1 MQEIKKRSQNCAFSI
16 KFVFVNVAM
25 IIKHLIPFSNFKW
38 LIKQAYA
45 SEVVSKRFF
54 NLTILCALF
63 GVLNAYGNSRSTAY
77 LNKIYESDKLLNQQ
91 IDSANQFLKLEENF
105 SFPGIDLIFNKL
117 VEQAEINK
125 YDLGLAQ
132 VSLNYGIYLY
142 AKGGYEKSIN
152 ALLNAIKIYEKLDL
166 KAEEADVNNQLTRVY
181 ISLSEVQPSENTTVE
196 SKIPGMYMRSKDLDR
211 AESYCRKALQ
221 YNKKNNRISMMA
233 SNYNNLGVI
242 KEKKM
247 ELDSAE
253 YFFREAFTYY
263 EKLGDV
269 FNKANI
275 LNNLGIVF
283 EFQGMFDQELK
294 SYQDALKLFEEISDT
309 VGISISNGNIANVFY
324 SNGDCKE
331 GLLYAQKGY
340 DLAAHTQKLPI
351 KKDMLY
357 TLFVLYDCLGDCD
370 KKSYYFNRYIE
381 IKDSIFNIESK
392 KILEDVN
399 AQYETEKKENQIL
412 LLSKNK
418 ELDET
423 IKNALTAGI
432 ALTVIIVL
440 VIFRSYKQKQKANVL
455 LTTQNEIIESERKKS
470 DALLLNI
477 LPVETAEELKEKGFA
492 EARTFES
499 VTVMFTDFKDFTK
512 VAESLDAKSLVKE
525 IDYVFKKFDEIITYY
540 NVEKIKTIGDAY
552 MAAAGLPIENKT
564 HAVDMVNVALEIL
577 KTIEDI
583 KTDRKN
589 KGLPF
594 FEIRIGIHTGPV
606 VAGIVGTK
614 KFAYDIWG
622 DAVNVAS
629 RMESSGEAGKINISG
644 STYELIKNHFSCQYR
659 GRVTAKN
666 KGEIDM
672 YFVNTPVLT

>member
-1 MQEIKKRSQNCAFSI
+1 MTKRQGISLFMMGPLFFKGSLSI
-16 KFVFVNVAM
+16 KRLGNITAF
-25 IIKHLIPFSNFKW
+25 LILFCLLFKGN
-38 LIKQAYA
+38 A
-45 SEVVSKRFF
+45 SGIVVSNK
-54 NLTILCALF
+54 
-63 GVLNAYGNSRSTAY
+63 Y
-77 LNKIYESDKLLNQQ
+77 LNKIYEAEKLANQQ
-91 IDSANQFLKLEENF
+91 IDTANLVLKQEENF

-117 VEQAEINK
+117 LSQAEINK
-125 YDLGLAQ
+125 YDLGMAQ
-132 VSLNYGIYLY
+132 VNLNYGIYLY
-142 AKGGYEKSIN
+142 AKGKYETSIN

-166 KAEEADVNNQLTRVY
+166 KAEQADVNNQLTRVY
-181 ISLSEVQPSENTTVE
+181 ISLSEVQPNENTTVE
-196 SKIPGMYMRSKDLDR
+196 SKIPGMYLKSKELDR
-211 AESYCRKALQ
+211 AESYCRKALN

-233 SNYNNLGVI
+233 SNFNNLGVI

-247 ELDSAE
+247 ELDSAA
-253 YFFREAFTYY
+253 FFFTEAYKYY

-309 VGISISNGNIANVFY
+309 AGIAISNGNIANVFY
-324 SNGDCKE
+324 SNGECKE
-331 GLLYAQKGY
+331 GLVYAQKGY

-370 KKSYYFNRYIE
+370 KKSYFFNRYIE
-381 IKDSIFNIESK
+381 VKDSIFNIESK

-412 LLSKNK
+412 LLSKSK

-423 IKNALTAGI
+423 IKNALSAGI

-440 VIFRSYKQKQKANVL
+440 VVFRSYKQKQKANVL
-455 LTTQNEIIESERKKS
+455 LTSQNEIIESERKKS

-525 IDYVFKKFDEIITYY
+525 IDYVFKKFDEIVTQHNI
-540 NVEKIKTIGDAY
+540 EKIKTIGDAY
-552 MAAAGLPIENKT
+552 MAAAGLPIENST
-564 HAVDMVNVALEIL
+564 HAVDMVKAALQIL
-577 KTIEDI
+577 EVIEEI
-583 KTDRKN
+583 KTDRRN

-594 FEIRIGIHTGPV
+594 FEIRIGIHSGPV

-644 STYELIKNHFSCQYR
+644 RTYALIKEHFLCTYR
-659 GRVTAKN
+659 GKITAKN

-672 YFVNTPVLT
+672 YFVEKQI

>member
-1 MQEIKKRSQNCAFSI
+1 MLKHIIYLVITVLSFGYKITFASI
-16 KFVFVNVAM
+16 EN
-25 IIKHLIPFSNFKW
+25 N
-38 LIKQAYA
+38 
-45 SEVVSKRFF
+45 R
-54 NLTILCALF
+54 
-63 GVLNAYGNSRSTAY
+63 Y
-77 LNKIYESDKLLNQQ
+77 LNKIYEAERLLNQE
-91 IDSANQFLKLEENF
+91 IDTANIILKQEENF
-105 SFPGIDLIFNKL
+105 SFPGIDLIYNKL
-117 VEQAEINK
+117 LEQAEINK
-125 YDLGLAQ
+125 YDVGLAKAN
-132 VSLNYGIYLY
+132 LNYGVYLY
-142 AKGGYEKSIN
+142 SKGQYEKSIN
-152 ALLNAIKIYEKLDL
+152 ALLNALKIYEKLEQT
-166 KAEEADVNNQLTRVY
+166 AEQADVNNQLTRVY
-181 ISLSEVQPSENTTVE
+181 ISLSEVQPSENTTVD
-196 SKIPGMYMRSKDLDR
+196 SKIPGMFLKSKELDR
-211 AESYCRKALQ
+211 AENYCRKALN
-221 YNKKNNRISMMA
+221 YNFKNNRLSMLA

-253 YFFREAFTYY
+253 YFFREAYKYY

-283 EFQGMFDQELK
+283 EFQGMFDQELN
-294 SYQDALKLFEEISDT
+294 SYREALKLFEEIADT
-309 VGISISNGNIANVFY
+309 AGIAISNGNIANVFY
-324 SNGDCKE
+324 SNGACKE
-331 GLLYAQKGY
+331 GLVFAKKGY
-340 DLAAHTQKLPI
+340 DLAIHTQKLPI

-357 TLFVLYDCLGDCD
+357 TLYVLYDCLGDCD

-381 IKDSIFNIESK
+381 VKDSIFNIESK

-412 LLSKNK
+412 LLSKSK

-423 IKNALTAGI
+423 IKKALSAGI
-432 ALTVIIVL
+432 ALTVIIVM
-440 VIFRSYKQKQKANVL
+440 VVFRSYRQKKRANVL

-525 IDYVFKKFDEIITYY
+525 IDFVFKKFDEIITTY
-540 NVEKIKTIGDAY
+540 NIEKIKTIGDAY

-564 HAVDMVNVALEIL
+564 HAVDMVNAALEIL
-577 KTIEDI
+577 ETIEEI
-583 KTDRKN
+583 KLDRKN

-644 STYELIKNHFSCQYR
+644 NTYNLVKDRFNCIYR
-659 GRVTAKN
+659 GKVTAKN

-672 YFVNTPVLT
+672 YFVEKAI

>member
-1 MQEIKKRSQNCAFSI
+1 MANAANPNNAF
-16 KFVFVNVAM
+16 
-25 IIKHLIPFSNFKW
+25 
-38 LIKQAYA
+38 
-45 SEVVSKRFF
+45 
-54 NLTILCALF
+54 
-63 GVLNAYGNSRSTAY
+63 
-77 LNKIYESDKLLNQQ
+77 LNKIYKAEKLANAQ
-91 IDSANQFLKLEENF
+91 IDSANNILKIE
-105 SFPGIDLIFNKL
+105 SYYSYPGIDLIFNKL
-117 VEQAEINK
+117 LTQTEINK
-125 YDLGLAQ
+125 YDLGMAK
-132 VSLNYGIYLY
+132 VNLNYGIYLY
-142 AKGGYEKSIN
+142 SKGKYETSIN

-181 ISLSEVQPSENTTVE
+181 ISLSEVQPNENTTVE
-196 SKIPGMYMRSKDLDR
+196 SKIPGMLLKSNELDR
-211 AESYCRKALQ
+211 AEAYCRKALS
-221 YNKKNNRISMMA
+221 YNKIHNRISMMA
-233 SNYNNLGVI
+233 SNFNNLGVI

-247 ELDSAE
+247 ELDSATL
-253 YFFREAFTYY
+253 FFKEAYNYY

-283 EFQGMFDQELK
+283 EFQGLFDQELK
-294 SYQDALKLFEEISDT
+294 SYQDALQLFQEISDT
-309 VGISISNGNIANVFY
+309 VGIAISNGNIANVYY
-324 SNGDCKE
+324 SNGECKE
-331 GLLYAQKGY
+331 GLLFAQKGY
-340 DLAAHTQKLPI
+340 ELAAHTQKLPI

-357 TLFVLYDCLGDCD
+357 TLYVLYDCLADCD

-381 IKDSIFNIESK
+381 VKDSIFNIESK

-412 LLSKNK
+412 LLSKSK
-418 ELDET
+418 ELDEL
-423 IKNALTAGI
+423 IKKALTAGI
-432 ALTVIIVL
+432 ALTVVIVL
-440 VIFRSYKQKQKANVL
+440 VVFRSYKQKQKANVL

-512 VAESLDAKSLVKE
+512 VAESMDAKSLVKE
-525 IDYVFKKFDEIITYY
+525 IDYVFRKFDEIVSYY
-540 NVEKIKTIGDAY
+540 NIEKIKTIGDAY
-552 MAAAGLPIENKT
+552 MAASGLPIENKT
-564 HAVDMVNVALEIL
+564 HAVDMVNAALEIL
-577 KTIEDI
+577 ATIEEI

-589 KGLPF
+589 RGLPF
-594 FEIRIGIHTGPV
+594 FEIRIGVHTGPV

-644 STYELIKNHFSCQYR
+644 STYALVKDKFNCLYR
-659 GRVTAKN
+659 GKVTAKN

-672 YFVNTPVLT
+672 YFVENAVQ

>member
-1 MQEIKKRSQNCAFSI
+1 MRIKKS
-16 KFVFVNVAM
+16 K
-25 IIKHLIPFSNFKW
+25 IITYFRYCI
-38 LIKQAYA
+38 
-45 SEVVSKRFF
+45 
-54 NLTILCALF
+54 
-63 GVLNAYGNSRSTAY
+63 
-77 LNKIYESDKLLNQQ
+77 NKIIQGNKTYLSISKLLFFILMMASVNLIAAIDDNKFLNNIYEAEKLSNLQ
-91 IDSANQFLKLEENF
+91 IDSSINILKKEQNF

-117 VEQAEINK
+117 LAQAQVNK
-125 YDLGLAQ
+125 YDLGLAKIN
-132 VSLNYGIYLY
+132 LNYGIYLY
-142 AKGGYEKSIN
+142 SKGGYEKSIN
-152 ALLNAIKIYEKLDL
+152 ALLNSIKIYEKLDL

-181 ISLSEVQPSENTTVE
+181 ISLSEVHPNENTTVE
-196 SKIPGMYMRSKDLDR
+196 SKIPGMYMKSNELDR
-211 AESYCRKALQ
+211 AESYCRKALN
-221 YNKKNNRISMMA
+221 YNKKNNRLGMLA

-253 YFFREAFTYY
+253 FFFREAYKYY
-263 EKLGDV
+263 EKLGDN

-294 SYQDALKLFEEISDT
+294 SYQDALKLFENISDT
-309 VGISISNGNIANVFY
+309 VGIAISNGNIANVFY
-324 SNGDCKE
+324 SNGECKE
-331 GLLYAQKGY
+331 GLLYAKKGY
-340 DLAAHTQKLPI
+340 ELATNTQKLPI

-381 IKDSIFNIESK
+381 VKDSIFNIESK

-412 LLSKNK
+412 LLSKSK

-423 IKNALTAGI
+423 IKNALIAGI
-432 ALTVIIVL
+432 VLTIVIVL
-440 VIFRSYKQKQKANVL
+440 VVFRSYKQKQKANVL
-455 LTTQNEIIESERKKS
+455 LTIQNEIIESERKKS

-499 VTVMFTDFKDFTK
+499 VSVIFTDFKDFTK

-525 IDYVFKKFDEIITYY
+525 IDYVFKKFDEIITKH
-540 NVEKIKTIGDAY
+540 NIEKIKTIGDAY

-564 HAVDMVNVALEIL
+564 HAVDMVSAALEIL
-577 KTIEDI
+577 ETIEEI

-644 STYELIKNHFSCQYR
+644 STYELIKNQFKCHYR
-659 GRVTAKN
+659 GKVTAKN

-672 YFVNTPVLT
+672 YFVEAHM

>member
-1 MQEIKKRSQNCAFSI
+1 MMASVNLIAAIDDN
-16 KFVFVNVAM
+16 KF
-25 IIKHLIPFSNFKW
+25 
-38 LIKQAYA
+38 
-45 SEVVSKRFF
+45 
-54 NLTILCALF
+54 
-63 GVLNAYGNSRSTAY
+63 LNN
-77 LNKIYESDKLLNQQ
+77 IYEAEKLSNLQ
-91 IDSANQFLKLEENF
+91 IDSSINILKKEQNF

-117 VEQAEINK
+117 LAQAQVNK
-125 YDLGLAQ
+125 YDLGLAKIN
-132 VSLNYGIYLY
+132 LNYGIYLY
-142 AKGGYEKSIN
+142 SKGGYEKSIN
-152 ALLNAIKIYEKLDL
+152 ALLNSIKIYEKLDL
-166 KAEEADVNNQLTRVY
+166 NAEEADVNNQLTRVY
-181 ISLSEVQPSENTTVE
+181 ISLSEVHPNENTTVE
-196 SKIPGMYMRSKDLDR
+196 SKIPGMYMKSNELDR
-211 AESYCRKALQ
+211 AESYCRKALN
-221 YNKKNNRISMMA
+221 YNKKNNRLSMLA

-253 YFFREAFTYY
+253 FFFREAYKYY
-263 EKLGDV
+263 EKLGDN

-294 SYQDALKLFEEISDT
+294 SYQDALKLFEDISDT
-309 VGISISNGNIANVFY
+309 VGIAISNGNIANVFY
-324 SNGDCKE
+324 SNGECKE
-331 GLLYAQKGY
+331 GLLYAKKGY
-340 DLAAHTQKLPI
+340 ELATNTQKLPI

-381 IKDSIFNIESK
+381 VKDSIFNIESK

-412 LLSKNK
+412 LLSKSK

-423 IKNALTAGI
+423 IKNALMAGI
-432 ALTVIIVL
+432 VLTIVIVL
-440 VIFRSYKQKQKANVL
+440 VVFRSYKQKQKANVL
-455 LTTQNEIIESERKKS
+455 LTIQNEIIESERKKS

-525 IDYVFKKFDEIITYY
+525 IDYVFRKFDEIITYH
-540 NVEKIKTIGDAY
+540 NIEKIKTIGDAY

-564 HAVDMVNVALEIL
+564 HPIDMVNAALEIL
-577 KTIEDI
+577 ETIEEI
-583 KTDRKN
+583 KTDRKT

-644 STYELIKNHFSCQYR
+644 NTYELVKEKFICKYR
-659 GRVTAKN
+659 GKVTAKN

-672 YFVNTPVLT
+672 YFVESKGK

>member
-1 MQEIKKRSQNCAFSI
+1 MRIKKS
-16 KFVFVNVAM
+16 K
-25 IIKHLIPFSNFKW
+25 IITYFRYCI
-38 LIKQAYA
+38 
-45 SEVVSKRFF
+45 
-54 NLTILCALF
+54 
-63 GVLNAYGNSRSTAY
+63 
-77 LNKIYESDKLLNQQ
+77 NKIIQGNKTYLSISKLLFFILMMASVNLIAAIDDNKFLNNIYEAEKLSNLQ
-91 IDSANQFLKLEENF
+91 IDSSINILKKEQNF

-117 VEQAEINK
+117 LAQAQVNK
-125 YDLGLAQ
+125 YDLGLAKIN
-132 VSLNYGIYLY
+132 LNYGIYLY
-142 AKGGYEKSIN
+142 SKGGYEKSIN
-152 ALLNAIKIYEKLDL
+152 ALLNSIKIYEKLDL
-166 KAEEADVNNQLTRVY
+166 NAEEADVNNQLTRVY
-181 ISLSEVQPSENTTVE
+181 ISLSEVHPNENTTVE
-196 SKIPGMYMRSKDLDR
+196 SKIPGMYMKSNELDR
-211 AESYCRKALQ
+211 AESYCRKALN
-221 YNKKNNRISMMA
+221 YNKKNNRLSMLA

-253 YFFREAFTYY
+253 FFFREAYKYY
-263 EKLGDV
+263 EKLGDN

-294 SYQDALKLFEEISDT
+294 SYQDALKLFENISDT
-309 VGISISNGNIANVFY
+309 VGIAISNGNIANVFY
-324 SNGDCKE
+324 SNGECKE
-331 GLLYAQKGY
+331 GLLYAKKGY
-340 DLAAHTQKLPI
+340 ELATNTQKLPI

-381 IKDSIFNIESK
+381 VKDSIFNIESK

-412 LLSKNK
+412 LLSKSK

-423 IKNALTAGI
+423 IKNALMAGI
-432 ALTVIIVL
+432 VLTIVIVL
-440 VIFRSYKQKQKANVL
+440 VVFRSYKQKQKANVL
-455 LTTQNEIIESERKKS
+455 LTIQNEIIESERKKS

-499 VTVMFTDFKDFTK
+499 VSVIFTDFKDFTK

-525 IDYVFKKFDEIITYY
+525 IDYVFKKFDEIITKH
-540 NVEKIKTIGDAY
+540 NIEKIKTIGDAY

-564 HAVDMVNVALEIL
+564 HAVDMVSAALEIL
-577 KTIEDI
+577 ETIEEI

-629 RMESSGEAGKINISG
+629 RMESSSEAGKINISG
-644 STYELIKNHFSCQYR
+644 STYELIKNQFKCHYR
-659 GRVTAKN
+659 GKVTAKN

-672 YFVNTPVLT
+672 YFVEAHV

>member
-1 MQEIKKRSQNCAFSI
+1 MRIKKS
-16 KFVFVNVAM
+16 K
-25 IIKHLIPFSNFKW
+25 IITYFRYCI
-38 LIKQAYA
+38 
-45 SEVVSKRFF
+45 
-54 NLTILCALF
+54 
-63 GVLNAYGNSRSTAY
+63 
-77 LNKIYESDKLLNQQ
+77 NKIIQGNKTYLSISKLLFFILMMASVNLIAAIDDNKFLNNIYEAEKLSNLQ
-91 IDSANQFLKLEENF
+91 IDSSINILKKEQNF

-117 VEQAEINK
+117 LAQAQVNK
-125 YDLGLAQ
+125 YDLGLAKIN
-132 VSLNYGIYLY
+132 LNYGIYLY
-142 AKGGYEKSIN
+142 SKGGYEKSIN
-152 ALLNAIKIYEKLDL
+152 ALLNSIKIYEKLDL

-181 ISLSEVQPSENTTVE
+181 ISLSEVHPNENTTVE
-196 SKIPGMYMRSKDLDR
+196 SKIPGMYMKSNELDR
-211 AESYCRKALQ
+211 AESYCRKALN
-221 YNKKNNRISMMA
+221 YNKKNNRLSMLA

-253 YFFREAFTYY
+253 FFFREAYKYY
-263 EKLGDV
+263 EKLGDN

-294 SYQDALKLFEEISDT
+294 SYQDALKLFENISDT
-309 VGISISNGNIANVFY
+309 VGIAISNGNIANVFY
-324 SNGDCKE
+324 SNGECKE
-331 GLLYAQKGY
+331 GLLYAKKGY
-340 DLAAHTQKLPI
+340 ELATNTQKLPI

-381 IKDSIFNIESK
+381 VKDSIFNIESK

-412 LLSKNK
+412 LLSKSK

-423 IKNALTAGI
+423 IKNALMAGI
-432 ALTVIIVL
+432 VLTIVIVL
-440 VIFRSYKQKQKANVL
+440 VVFRSYKQKQKANVL
-455 LTTQNEIIESERKKS
+455 LTIQNEIIESERKKS

-499 VTVMFTDFKDFTK
+499 VSVIFTDFKDFTK

-525 IDYVFKKFDEIITYY
+525 IDYVFKKFDEIITKH
-540 NVEKIKTIGDAY
+540 NIEKIKTIGDAY

-564 HAVDMVNVALEIL
+564 HAVDMVSAALEIL
-577 KTIEDI
+577 ETIEEI

-644 STYELIKNHFSCQYR
+644 STYELIKNQFKCHYR
-659 GRVTAKN
+659 GKVTAKN

-672 YFVNTPVLT
+672 YFVEAHM

>member
-1 MQEIKKRSQNCAFSI
+1 MLTSAFDAI
-16 KFVFVNVAM
+16 AVDDDNKF
-25 IIKHLIPFSNFKW
+25 
-38 LIKQAYA
+38 
-45 SEVVSKRFF
+45 
-54 NLTILCALF
+54 
-63 GVLNAYGNSRSTAY
+63 LNR
-77 LNKIYESDKLLNQQ
+77 IYEAEKLTNYQVDTA
-91 IDSANQFLKLEENF
+91 INVLKKEQNL
-105 SFPGIDLIFNKL
+105 SYPGIDLIFNKL
-117 VEQAEINK
+117 LAQAEINK
-125 YDLGLAQ
+125 YDLGMAK
-132 VSLNYGIYLY
+132 VNLNYGIYLY
-142 AKGGYEKSIN
+142 AKGAYEKSIN
-152 ALLNAIKIYEKLDL
+152 ALLSSIKIYEKLDL

-196 SKIPGMYMRSKDLDR
+196 SKIPGMYMKSQELDR
-211 AESYCRKALQ
+211 AESYCRKALN
-221 YNKKNNRISMMA
+221 YNKKNNRLSMMA

-253 YFFREAFTYY
+253 FFFREAYKYY

-269 FNKANI
+269 FNRANI

-283 EFQGMFDQELK
+283 EFQGMFDKELN

-309 VGISISNGNIANVFY
+309 AGIAISNGNIANVFY
-324 SNGDCKE
+324 SNGACKE
-331 GLLYAQKGY
+331 GLVYAQKGY
-340 DLAAHTQKLPI
+340 ELAAHTQKLPI

-357 TLFVLYDCLGDCD
+357 TLFVMYDCLGDCD

-381 IKDSIFNIESK
+381 VKDSIFNIESK

-412 LLSKNK
+412 LLSKSK

-423 IKNALTAGI
+423 IKRALSAGI
-432 ALTVIIVL
+432 ALTVIFIL
-440 VIFRSYKQKQKANVL
+440 VVFRSYKQKQKANVL

-512 VAESLDAKSLVKE
+512 VAESMDAKSLVKE
-525 IDYVFKKFDEIITYY
+525 IDYVFKKFDEIVTHFNI
-540 NVEKIKTIGDAY
+540 EKIKTIGDAY

-564 HAVDMVNVALEIL
+564 HATDMVNAALEIL
-577 KTIEDI
+577 ETIEQI

-644 STYELIKNHFSCQYR
+644 STFALVKDQFNCEYR
-659 GRVTAKN
+659 GKVTAKN
-666 KGEIDM
+666 KGDIDM
-672 YFVNTPVLT
+672 YFVNVNV

>member
-1 MQEIKKRSQNCAFSI
+1 MMASVNLIAAIDDN
-16 KFVFVNVAM
+16 KF
-25 IIKHLIPFSNFKW
+25 
-38 LIKQAYA
+38 
-45 SEVVSKRFF
+45 
-54 NLTILCALF
+54 
-63 GVLNAYGNSRSTAY
+63 LNN
-77 LNKIYESDKLLNQQ
+77 IYEAEKLSNLQ
-91 IDSANQFLKLEENF
+91 IDSSINILKKEQNF

-117 VEQAEINK
+117 LAQAQVNK
-125 YDLGLAQ
+125 YDLGLAKIN
-132 VSLNYGIYLY
+132 LNYGIYLY
-142 AKGGYEKSIN
+142 SKGGYEKSIN
-152 ALLNAIKIYEKLDL
+152 ALLNSIKIYEKLDL
-166 KAEEADVNNQLTRVY
+166 NAEEADVNNQLTRVY
-181 ISLSEVQPSENTTVE
+181 ISLSEVHPNENTTVE
-196 SKIPGMYMRSKDLDR
+196 SKIPGMYMKSNELDR
-211 AESYCRKALQ
+211 AESYCRKALN
-221 YNKKNNRISMMA
+221 YNKKNNRLSMLA

-253 YFFREAFTYY
+253 FFFREAYKYY
-263 EKLGDV
+263 EKLGDN

-294 SYQDALKLFEEISDT
+294 SYQDALKLFENISDT
-309 VGISISNGNIANVFY
+309 VGIAISNGNIANVFY
-324 SNGDCKE
+324 SNGECKE
-331 GLLYAQKGY
+331 GLLYAKKGY
-340 DLAAHTQKLPI
+340 ELATNTQKLPI

-381 IKDSIFNIESK
+381 VKDSIFNIESK

-412 LLSKNK
+412 LLSKSK

-423 IKNALTAGI
+423 IKNALMAGI
-432 ALTVIIVL
+432 VLTIVIVL
-440 VIFRSYKQKQKANVL
+440 VVFRSYKQKQKANVL
-455 LTTQNEIIESERKKS
+455 LTIQNEIIESERKKS

-525 IDYVFKKFDEIITYY
+525 IDYVFRKFDEIITYH
-540 NVEKIKTIGDAY
+540 NIEKIKTIGDAY

-564 HAVDMVNVALEIL
+564 HPIDMVNAALEIL
-577 KTIEDI
+577 ETIEEI
-583 KTDRKN
+583 KTDRKT

-644 STYELIKNHFSCQYR
+644 NTYELVKEKFICKYR
-659 GRVTAKN
+659 GKVTAKN

-672 YFVNTPVLT
+672 YFVESKGK

>member
-1 MQEIKKRSQNCAFSI
+1 MASVNLIAAIDDN
-16 KFVFVNVAM
+16 KF
-25 IIKHLIPFSNFKW
+25 
-38 LIKQAYA
+38 
-45 SEVVSKRFF
+45 
-54 NLTILCALF
+54 
-63 GVLNAYGNSRSTAY
+63 LNN
-77 LNKIYESDKLLNQQ
+77 IYEAEKLSNLQ
-91 IDSANQFLKLEENF
+91 IDSSINILKKEQNF

-117 VEQAEINK
+117 LAQAQVNK
-125 YDLGLAQ
+125 YDLGLAKIN
-132 VSLNYGIYLY
+132 LNYGIYLY
-142 AKGGYEKSIN
+142 SKGGYEKSIN
-152 ALLNAIKIYEKLDL
+152 ALLNSIKIYEKLDL
-166 KAEEADVNNQLTRVY
+166 NAEEADVNNQLTRVY
-181 ISLSEVQPSENTTVE
+181 ISLSEVHPNENTTVE
-196 SKIPGMYMRSKDLDR
+196 SKIPGMYMKSNELDR
-211 AESYCRKALQ
+211 AESYCRKALN
-221 YNKKNNRISMMA
+221 YNKKNNRLSMLA

-253 YFFREAFTYY
+253 FFFREAYKYY
-263 EKLGDV
+263 EKLGDN

-294 SYQDALKLFEEISDT
+294 SYQDALKLFENISDT
-309 VGISISNGNIANVFY
+309 VGIAISNGNIANVFY
-324 SNGDCKE
+324 SNGECKE
-331 GLLYAQKGY
+331 GLLYAKKGY
-340 DLAAHTQKLPI
+340 ELATNTQKLPI

-381 IKDSIFNIESK
+381 VKDSIFNIESK

-412 LLSKNK
+412 LLSKSK

-423 IKNALTAGI
+423 IKNALMAGI
-432 ALTVIIVL
+432 VLTIVIVL
-440 VIFRSYKQKQKANVL
+440 VVFRSYKQKQKANVL
-455 LTTQNEIIESERKKS
+455 LTIQNEIIESERKKS

-499 VTVMFTDFKDFTK
+499 VSVIFTDFKDFTK

-525 IDYVFKKFDEIITYY
+525 IDYVFKKFDEIITKH
-540 NVEKIKTIGDAY
+540 NIEKIKTIGDAY

-564 HAVDMVNVALEIL
+564 HAVDMVSAALEIL
-577 KTIEDI
+577 ETIEEI

-629 RMESSGEAGKINISG
+629 RMESSSEAGKINISG
-644 STYELIKNHFSCQYR
+644 STYELIKNQFKCHYR
-659 GRVTAKN
+659 GKVTAKN

-672 YFVNTPVLT
+672 YFVEAHV

>member
-1 MQEIKKRSQNCAFSI
+1 MRIKKS
-16 KFVFVNVAM
+16 K
-25 IIKHLIPFSNFKW
+25 IITYFRYCI
-38 LIKQAYA
+38 
-45 SEVVSKRFF
+45 
-54 NLTILCALF
+54 
-63 GVLNAYGNSRSTAY
+63 
-77 LNKIYESDKLLNQQ
+77 NKIIQGNKTYLSISKLLFFILMMASVNLIAAIDDNKFLNNIYEAEKLSNLQ
-91 IDSANQFLKLEENF
+91 IDSSINILKKEQNF

-117 VEQAEINK
+117 LAQAQVNK
-125 YDLGLAQ
+125 YDLGLAKIN
-132 VSLNYGIYLY
+132 LNYGIYLY
-142 AKGGYEKSIN
+142 SKGGYEKSIN
-152 ALLNAIKIYEKLDL
+152 ALLNSIKIYEKLDL
-166 KAEEADVNNQLTRVY
+166 NAEEADVNNQLTRVY
-181 ISLSEVQPSENTTVE
+181 ISLSEVHPNENTTVE
-196 SKIPGMYMRSKDLDR
+196 SKIPGMYMKSNELDR
-211 AESYCRKALQ
+211 AESYCRKALN
-221 YNKKNNRISMMA
+221 YNKKNNRLGMLA

-253 YFFREAFTYY
+253 FFFREAYKYY
-263 EKLGDV
+263 EKLGDN

-294 SYQDALKLFEEISDT
+294 SYQDALKLFEDISDT
-309 VGISISNGNIANVFY
+309 VGIAISNGNIANVFY
-324 SNGDCKE
+324 SNGECKE
-331 GLLYAQKGY
+331 GLLYAKKGY
-340 DLAAHTQKLPI
+340 ELATNTQKLPI

-381 IKDSIFNIESK
+381 VKDSIFNIESK

-412 LLSKNK
+412 LLSKSK

-423 IKNALTAGI
+423 IKNALIAGI
-432 ALTVIIVL
+432 VLTIVIVL
-440 VIFRSYKQKQKANVL
+440 VVFRSYKQKQKANVL
-455 LTTQNEIIESERKKS
+455 LTIQNEIIESERKKS

-499 VTVMFTDFKDFTK
+499 VSVIFTDFKDFTK

-525 IDYVFKKFDEIITYY
+525 IDYVFKKFDEIITKH
-540 NVEKIKTIGDAY
+540 NIEKIKTIGDAY

-564 HAVDMVNVALEIL
+564 HAVDMVSAALEIL
-577 KTIEDI
+577 ETIEEI

-644 STYELIKNHFSCQYR
+644 STYELIKNQFKCHYR
-659 GRVTAKN
+659 GKVTAKN

-672 YFVNTPVLT
+672 YFVEAHM

>member
-1 MQEIKKRSQNCAFSI
+1 MMASVNLIAAIDDN
-16 KFVFVNVAM
+16 KF
-25 IIKHLIPFSNFKW
+25 
-38 LIKQAYA
+38 
-45 SEVVSKRFF
+45 
-54 NLTILCALF
+54 
-63 GVLNAYGNSRSTAY
+63 LNN
-77 LNKIYESDKLLNQQ
+77 IYEAEKLSNLQ
-91 IDSANQFLKLEENF
+91 IDSSINILKKEQNF

-117 VEQAEINK
+117 LAQAQVNK
-125 YDLGLAQ
+125 YDLGLAKIN
-132 VSLNYGIYLY
+132 LNYGIYLY
-142 AKGGYEKSIN
+142 SKGGYEKSIN
-152 ALLNAIKIYEKLDL
+152 ALLNSIKIYEKLDL
-166 KAEEADVNNQLTRVY
+166 NAEEADVNNQLTRVY
-181 ISLSEVQPSENTTVE
+181 ISLSEVHPNENTTVE
-196 SKIPGMYMRSKDLDR
+196 SKIPGMYMKSNELDR
-211 AESYCRKALQ
+211 AESYCRKALN
-221 YNKKNNRISMMA
+221 YNKKNNRLSMLA

-253 YFFREAFTYY
+253 FFFREAYKYY
-263 EKLGDV
+263 EKLGDN

-294 SYQDALKLFEEISDT
+294 SYQDALKLFENISDT
-309 VGISISNGNIANVFY
+309 VGIAISNGNIANVFY
-324 SNGDCKE
+324 SNGECKE
-331 GLLYAQKGY
+331 GLLYAKKGY
-340 DLAAHTQKLPI
+340 ELATNTQKLPI

-381 IKDSIFNIESK
+381 VKDSIFNIESK

-412 LLSKNK
+412 LLSKSK

-423 IKNALTAGI
+423 IKNALMAGI
-432 ALTVIIVL
+432 VLTIVIVL
-440 VIFRSYKQKQKANVL
+440 VVFRSYKQKQKANVL
-455 LTTQNEIIESERKKS
+455 LTIQNEIIESERKKS

-499 VTVMFTDFKDFTK
+499 VSVIFTDFKDFTK

-525 IDYVFKKFDEIITYY
+525 IDYVFKKFDEIITKH
-540 NVEKIKTIGDAY
+540 NIEKIKTIGDAY

-564 HAVDMVNVALEIL
+564 HAVDMVSAALEIL
-577 KTIEDI
+577 ETIEEI

-629 RMESSGEAGKINISG
+629 RMESSSEAGKINISG
-644 STYELIKNHFSCQYR
+644 STYELIKNQFKCHYR
-659 GRVTAKN
+659 GKVTAKN

-672 YFVNTPVLT
+672 YFVEAHV

>member
-1 MQEIKKRSQNCAFSI
+1 VNANVEITIKQSYSPFNMIAHSI
-16 KFVFVNVAM
+16 RLLLSIHKLKCVSYFTVVFVFV
-25 IIKHLIPFSNFKW
+25 F
-38 LIKQAYA
+38 
-45 SEVVSKRFF
+45 E
-54 NLTILCALF
+54 
-63 GVLNAYGNSRSTAY
+63 LNAFGLIVSNDY
-77 LNKIYESDKLLNQQ
+77 LNKIYKAEKLLNQQ
-91 IDSANQFLKLEENF
+91 IDTANLVLRQEENF

-117 VEQAEINK
+117 LTQAEINK
-125 YDLGLAQ
+125 YDLGLAK
-132 VSLNYGIYLY
+132 VNLNYGIYLY
-142 AKGGYEKSIN
+142 SKGRYETSIN

-166 KAEEADVNNQLTRVY
+166 KAEQADVNNQLTRVY
-181 ISLSEVQPSENTTVE
+181 ISLSEVQPNENTTVE
-196 SKIPGMYMRSKDLDR
+196 SKIPGMYLKSKELDR
-211 AESYCRKALQ
+211 AESYCRKALN
-221 YNKKNNRISMMA
+221 YNKINNRLSMMA

-247 ELDSAE
+247 QLDSAE
-253 YFFREAFTYY
+253 YFFNEAYKYY

-283 EFQGMFDQELK
+283 EFQGMFEQELK
-294 SYQDALKLFEEISDT
+294 SYQDALKLFEEINDT
-309 VGISISNGNIANVFY
+309 VGIAISNGNIANVFY
-324 SNGDCKE
+324 SNGECKE
-331 GLLYAQKGY
+331 GLVFAQKGY

-370 KKSYYFNRYIE
+370 KKSYFFNRYIE
-381 IKDSIFNIESK
+381 VKDSIFNIESK

-412 LLSKNK
+412 LLSKSK

-423 IKNALTAGI
+423 IKKALSAGI

-440 VIFRSYKQKQKANVL
+440 VVFRSYKQKQKANVL

-512 VAESLDAKSLVKE
+512 VAEMLDAKSLVKE
-525 IDYVFKKFDEIITYY
+525 IDSVFKKFDEIIT
-540 NVEKIKTIGDAY
+540 NHNIEKIKTIGDAY

-564 HAVDMVNVALEIL
+564 HATDMVMAALEIL
-577 KTIEDI
+577 NTIEEI
-583 KTDRKN
+583 KLDRKN
-589 KGLPF
+589 NGLPF

-644 STYELIKNHFSCQYR
+644 STYALIKDQFICDYR
-659 GRVTAKN
+659 GKVTAKN

-672 YFVNTPVLT
+672 YFVEKHL

>member
-1 MQEIKKRSQNCAFSI
+1 LQKFKLYIFFCCLIWSRNFAFATKESS
-16 KFVFVNVAM
+16 KF
-25 IIKHLIPFSNFKW
+25 
-38 LIKQAYA
+38 
-45 SEVVSKRFF
+45 
-54 NLTILCALF
+54 
-63 GVLNAYGNSRSTAY
+63 
-77 LNKIYESDKLLNQQ
+77 LNKVYESERLLNQQ
-91 IDSANQFLKLEENF
+91 IDTANSILMLEENF
-105 SFPGIDLIFNKL
+105 SYPGIDLIFNKL
-117 VEQAEINK
+117 ISQAEINK
-125 YDLGLAQ
+125 HDLGLAK
-132 VSLNYGIYLY
+132 VNLNYGVYLY
-142 AKGGYEKSIN
+142 AKGQYEKSIN
-152 ALLNAIKIYEKLDL
+152 SLLNALKIYEKLEL
-166 KAEEADVNNQLTRVY
+166 TAEQADVNNQLTRVY
-181 ISLSEVQPSENTTVE
+181 ISLSEVQPNENTTVE
-196 SKIPGMYMRSKDLDR
+196 SKIPGMFLKSNELDR
-211 AESYCRKALQ
+211 AESYCRKALN
-221 YNKKNNRISMMA
+221 YNKINNRLSMLA

-242 KEKKM
+242 KQKKM

-253 YFFREAFTYY
+253 FFFREAFKYY

-294 SYQDALKLFEEISDT
+294 SYQDALMLFEEIFDT
-309 VGISISNGNIANVFY
+309 AGIAISNGNIASVYY
-324 SNGDCKE
+324 SNGECKE
-331 GLLYAQKGY
+331 GLKFAQKGY
-340 DLAAHTQKLPI
+340 DLAVHTQKLPI

-370 KKSYYFNRYIE
+370 KKSFYFNRYIE
-381 IKDSIFNIESK
+381 VKDSIFNIESK

-412 LLSKNK
+412 LLSKSK

-423 IKNALTAGI
+423 IKKALTAGI
-432 ALTVIIVL
+432 GLTVIL
-440 VIFRSYKQKQKANVL
+440 VMVVFRSYRQKQRANVL

-477 LPVETAEELKEKGFA
+477 LPVETAQELKEKGFA

-512 VAESLDAKSLVKE
+512 VAESLDATSLVKE
-525 IDYVFKKFDEIITYY
+525 IDHVFKKFDEIITFYSI
-540 NVEKIKTIGDAY
+540 EKIKTIGDAY
-552 MAAAGLPIENKT
+552 MAAAGLPIENNT
-564 HAVDMVNVALEIL
+564 HAIDMVKAAMEIL
-577 KTIEDI
+577 ESIEEI
-583 KTDRKN
+583 KNERKS
-589 KGLPF
+589 KGLPY

-644 STYELIKNHFSCQYR
+644 STYNQIKDYFICTYR
-659 GRVTAKN
+659 GKVTAKN
-666 KGEIDM
+666 KGDIDM
-672 YFVNTPVLT
+672 YFVEGSKT

>member
-1 MQEIKKRSQNCAFSI
+1 MASVNLIAAIDDN
-16 KFVFVNVAM
+16 KF
-25 IIKHLIPFSNFKW
+25 
-38 LIKQAYA
+38 
-45 SEVVSKRFF
+45 
-54 NLTILCALF
+54 
-63 GVLNAYGNSRSTAY
+63 LNN
-77 LNKIYESDKLLNQQ
+77 IYEAEKLSNLQ
-91 IDSANQFLKLEENF
+91 IDSSINILKKEQNF

-117 VEQAEINK
+117 LAQAQVNK
-125 YDLGLAQ
+125 YDLGLAKIN
-132 VSLNYGIYLY
+132 LNYGIYLY
-142 AKGGYEKSIN
+142 SKGGYEKSIN
-152 ALLNAIKIYEKLDL
+152 ALLNSIKIYEKLDL

-181 ISLSEVQPSENTTVE
+181 ISLSEVHPNENTTVE
-196 SKIPGMYMRSKDLDR
+196 SKIPGMYMKSNELDR
-211 AESYCRKALQ
+211 AESYCRKALN
-221 YNKKNNRISMMA
+221 YNKKNNRLGMLA

-253 YFFREAFTYY
+253 FFFREAYKYY
-263 EKLGDV
+263 EKLGDN

-294 SYQDALKLFEEISDT
+294 SYQDALKLFENISDT
-309 VGISISNGNIANVFY
+309 VGIAISNGNIANVFY
-324 SNGDCKE
+324 SNGECKE
-331 GLLYAQKGY
+331 GLLYAKKGY
-340 DLAAHTQKLPI
+340 ELATNTQKLPI

-381 IKDSIFNIESK
+381 VKDSIFNIESK

-412 LLSKNK
+412 LLSKSK

-423 IKNALTAGI
+423 IKNALIAGI
-432 ALTVIIVL
+432 VLTIVIVL
-440 VIFRSYKQKQKANVL
+440 VVFRSYKQKQKANVL
-455 LTTQNEIIESERKKS
+455 LTIQNEIIESERKKS

-499 VTVMFTDFKDFTK
+499 VSVIFTDFKDFTK

-525 IDYVFKKFDEIITYY
+525 IDYVFKKFDEIITKH
-540 NVEKIKTIGDAY
+540 NIEKIKTIGDAY

-564 HAVDMVNVALEIL
+564 HAVDMVSAALEIL
-577 KTIEDI
+577 ETIEEI

-644 STYELIKNHFSCQYR
+644 STYELIKNQFKCHYR
-659 GRVTAKN
+659 GKVTAKN

-672 YFVNTPVLT
+672 YFVEAHM

>member
-1 MQEIKKRSQNCAFSI
+1 MKHHINIGVGGNKLLLCISNVIFILLLLFSINVFAFEDDDKFLNSIYEAEKLTNTQIDFANNVIKK
-16 KFVFVNVAM
+16 
-25 IIKHLIPFSNFKW
+25 
-38 LIKQAYA
+38 
-45 SEVVSKRFF
+45 
-54 NLTILCALF
+54 
-63 GVLNAYGNSRSTAY
+63 
-77 LNKIYESDKLLNQQ
+77 
-91 IDSANQFLKLEENF
+91 EENF
-105 SFPGIDLIFNKL
+105 TFPGIDLIFNKL
-117 VEQAEINK
+117 LTQAEANK
-125 YDLGLAQ
+125 YNLGMAK
-132 VSLNYGIYLY
+132 VNLNYGIYLY
-142 AKGGYEKSIN
+142 SKGSYEKSIN
-152 ALLNAIKIYEKLDL
+152 ALLNAIKIYEKLNL
-166 KAEEADVNNQLTRVY
+166 QAEEADVNNQLTRVY

-196 SKIPGMYMRSKDLDR
+196 SKIPGMYMKSKELDR
-211 AESYCRKALQ
+211 AETYCRKALY
-221 YNKKNNRISMMA
+221 YNQKNNRLSMLA

-247 ELDSAE
+247 QLDSAE
-253 YFFREAFTYY
+253 YFFREAFKYY

-294 SYQDALKLFEEISDT
+294 SYQDALILFEKISDT
-309 VGISISNGNIANVFY
+309 VGIAISNGNIANVFY
-324 SNGDCKE
+324 SNGACKE
-331 GLLYAQKGY
+331 GLVYAQKGY

-381 IKDSIFNIESK
+381 VKDSIFNIESK

-412 LLSKNK
+412 LLSKSK

-423 IKNALTAGI
+423 IKNALSAGI

-440 VIFRSYKQKQKANVL
+440 VVFRSYKQKQKANVL
-455 LTTQNEIIESERKKS
+455 LTSQNEIIESERKKS

-525 IDYVFKKFDEIITYY
+525 IDFVFKKFDEIITIH
-540 NVEKIKTIGDAY
+540 NIEKIKTIGDAY

-564 HAVDMVNVALEIL
+564 HATDMVSAAIEIL
-577 KTIEDI
+577 QIIDEI

-589 KGLPF
+589 RGLPF

-629 RMESSGEAGKINISG
+629 RMESSGEAGRINISG
-644 STYELIKNHFSCQYR
+644 STYELIKEQFKCEYR
-659 GRVTAKN
+659 GKVTAKN
-666 KGEIDM
+666 KGQIDM
-672 YFVNTPVLT
+672 YFVEVKV

>member
-1 MQEIKKRSQNCAFSI
+1 MASVNLIAAIDDN
-16 KFVFVNVAM
+16 KF
-25 IIKHLIPFSNFKW
+25 
-38 LIKQAYA
+38 
-45 SEVVSKRFF
+45 
-54 NLTILCALF
+54 
-63 GVLNAYGNSRSTAY
+63 LNN
-77 LNKIYESDKLLNQQ
+77 IYEAEKLSNLQ
-91 IDSANQFLKLEENF
+91 IDSSINILKKEQNF

-117 VEQAEINK
+117 LAQAQVNK
-125 YDLGLAQ
+125 YDLGLAKIN
-132 VSLNYGIYLY
+132 LNYGIYLY
-142 AKGGYEKSIN
+142 SKGGYEKSIN
-152 ALLNAIKIYEKLDL
+152 ALLNSIKIYEKLDL
-166 KAEEADVNNQLTRVY
+166 NAEEADVNNQLTRVY
-181 ISLSEVQPSENTTVE
+181 ISLSEVHPNENTTVE
-196 SKIPGMYMRSKDLDR
+196 SKIPGMYMKSNELDR
-211 AESYCRKALQ
+211 AESYCRKALN
-221 YNKKNNRISMMA
+221 YNKKNNRLSMLA

-253 YFFREAFTYY
+253 FFFREAYKYY
-263 EKLGDV
+263 EKLGDN

-294 SYQDALKLFEEISDT
+294 SYQDALKLFENISDT
-309 VGISISNGNIANVFY
+309 VGIAISNGNIANVFY
-324 SNGDCKE
+324 SNGECKE
-331 GLLYAQKGY
+331 GLLYAKKGY
-340 DLAAHTQKLPI
+340 ELATNTQKLPI

-381 IKDSIFNIESK
+381 VKDSIFNIESK

-412 LLSKNK
+412 LLSKSK

-423 IKNALTAGI
+423 IKNALMAGI
-432 ALTVIIVL
+432 VLTIVIVL
-440 VIFRSYKQKQKANVL
+440 VVFRSYKQKQKANVL
-455 LTTQNEIIESERKKS
+455 LTIQNEIIESERKKS

-525 IDYVFKKFDEIITYY
+525 IDYVFRKFDEIITYH
-540 NVEKIKTIGDAY
+540 NIEKIKTIGDAY

-564 HAVDMVNVALEIL
+564 HPIDMVNAALEIL
-577 KTIEDI
+577 ETIEEI
-583 KTDRKN
+583 KTDRKT

-644 STYELIKNHFSCQYR
+644 NTYELVKEKFICKYR
-659 GRVTAKN
+659 GKVTAKN

-672 YFVNTPVLT
+672 YFVESKGK

>member
-1 MQEIKKRSQNCAFSI
+1 MTKQPVKATASFKSKLYLSASFKSWFKCLCLSLFVLSSI
-16 KFVFVNVAM
+16 SLSAKVEE
-25 IIKHLIPFSNFKW
+25 
-38 LIKQAYA
+38 QQ
-45 SEVVSKRFF
+45 
-54 NLTILCALF
+54 
-63 GVLNAYGNSRSTAY
+63 
-77 LNKIYESDKLLNQQ
+77 LLNSVYETEKLTNSQ
-91 IDSANQFLKLEENF
+91 IDAAIDILKKEENF

-117 VEQAEINK
+117 LNHADINK
-125 YDLGLAQ
+125 YDLGSAK
-132 VSLNYGIYLY
+132 VNLNYGIYLY
-142 AKGGYEKSIN
+142 SKGRYETSIN
-152 ALLNAIKIYEKLDL
+152 ALLNAIKTYEKLDL
-166 KAEEADVNNQLTRVY
+166 KAEQADVNNQLTRVY
-181 ISLSEVQPSENTTVE
+181 ISLSEVQPNENTTVE
-196 SKIPGMYMRSKDLDR
+196 SKIPGMFMKSKELDR
-211 AESYCRKALQ
+211 AESYCRKALN
-221 YNKKNNRISMMA
+221 YNKKNNRISMLA

-253 YFFREAFTYY
+253 YFFGEAYKYY

-269 FNKANI
+269 FNRANI

-294 SYQDALKLFEEISDT
+294 SYQDALSLFEEIADT
-309 VGISISNGNIANVFY
+309 VGIAISNGNIANVFY
-324 SNGDCKE
+324 SNGACKE
-331 GLLYAQKGY
+331 GLVYAKKGY

-357 TLFVLYDCLGDCD
+357 TLFVMYDCLGDCD

-381 IKDSIFNIESK
+381 VKDSIFNIESK

-423 IKNALTAGI
+423 IKNALAAAVAFTI
-432 ALTVIIVL
+432 IIVL
-440 VIFRSYKQKQKANVL
+440 VVFRSYKQKQKANVL

-525 IDYVFKKFDEIITYY
+525 IDYVFRKFDEIITYY
-540 NVEKIKTIGDAY
+540 NIEKIKTIGDAY
-552 MAAAGLPIENKT
+552 MAAAGLPIENST
-564 HAVDMVNVALEIL
+564 HAADMVNAALEIL
-577 KTIEDI
+577 ETIEKI

-589 KGLPF
+589 NGLPF

-644 STYELIKNHFSCQYR
+644 STFELVKDKFVCVYR
-659 GRVTAKN
+659 GKVTAKN

-672 YFVNTPVLT
+672 YFVESKGK

>member
-1 MQEIKKRSQNCAFSI
+1 
-16 KFVFVNVAM
+16 
-25 IIKHLIPFSNFKW
+25 
-38 LIKQAYA
+38 
-45 SEVVSKRFF
+45 
-54 NLTILCALF
+54 
-63 GVLNAYGNSRSTAY
+63 
-77 LNKIYESDKLLNQQ
+77 
-91 IDSANQFLKLEENF
+91 
-105 SFPGIDLIFNKL
+105 
-117 VEQAEINK
+117 
-125 YDLGLAQ
+125 
-132 VSLNYGIYLY
+132 
-142 AKGGYEKSIN
+142 
-152 ALLNAIKIYEKLDL
+152 
-166 KAEEADVNNQLTRVY
+166 
-181 ISLSEVQPSENTTVE
+181 
-196 SKIPGMYMRSKDLDR
+196 
-211 AESYCRKALQ
+211 
-221 YNKKNNRISMMA
+221 MMA

-247 ELDSAE
+247 QLDSAE
-253 YFFREAFTYY
+253 YFFNEAYKYY

-283 EFQGMFDQELK
+283 EFQGMFEQELK
-294 SYQDALKLFEEISDT
+294 SYQDALKLFEEINDT
-309 VGISISNGNIANVFY
+309 VGIAISNGNIANVFY
-324 SNGDCKE
+324 SNGECKE
-331 GLLYAQKGY
+331 GLVFAQKGY

-370 KKSYYFNRYIE
+370 KKSYFFNRYIE
-381 IKDSIFNIESK
+381 VKDSIFNIESK

-412 LLSKNK
+412 LLSKSK

-423 IKNALTAGI
+423 IKKALSAGI

-440 VIFRSYKQKQKANVL
+440 VVFRSYKQKQKANVL

-512 VAESLDAKSLVKE
+512 VAEMLDAKSLVKE
-525 IDYVFKKFDEIITYY
+525 IDSVFKKFDEIIT
-540 NVEKIKTIGDAY
+540 NHNIEKIKTIGDAY

-564 HAVDMVNVALEIL
+564 HATDMVMAALEIL
-577 KTIEDI
+577 NTIEEI
-583 KTDRKN
+583 KLDRKN
-589 KGLPF
+589 NGLPF

-644 STYELIKNHFSCQYR
+644 STYALIKDQFICDYR
-659 GRVTAKN
+659 GKVTAKN

-672 YFVNTPVLT
+672 YFVEKHL

>member
-1 MQEIKKRSQNCAFSI
+1 MTIKTNKNQFLSNSLSKSCYRLLFLIFAVLSFIHAKAERYTFL
-16 KFVFVNVAM
+16 NV
-25 IIKHLIPFSNFKW
+25 
-38 LIKQAYA
+38 
-45 SEVVSKRFF
+45 
-54 NLTILCALF
+54 
-63 GVLNAYGNSRSTAY
+63 
-77 LNKIYESDKLLNQQ
+77 IYESEKMSNLQ
-91 IDSANQFLKLEENF
+91 IDSANAILQKEENF
-105 SFPGIDLIFNKL
+105 SYPGIDLIFNKL
-117 VEQAEINK
+117 LAKSELNK
-125 YDLGLAQ
+125 YDLGLAKTN
-132 VSLNYGIYLY
+132 LNYGVFLY
-142 AKGGYEKSIN
+142 SKGKYETSIN
-152 ALLNAIKIYEKLDL
+152 ALLNAIKIYERLKLV
-166 KAEEADVNNQLTRVY
+166 AEEADVNNQLTRVY
-181 ISLSEVQPSENTTVE
+181 ISLSEIQPSENTTVE
-196 SKIPGMYMRSKDLDR
+196 SKIPGMYLKSKDLDR
-211 AESYCRKALQ
+211 AEAYCRKALNF
-221 YNKKNNRISMMA
+221 NKKNGRLSMMA

-247 ELDSAE
+247 ELDSAVI
-253 YFFREAFTYY
+253 FFGEAYNYY
-263 EKLGDV
+263 EKLGDA

-283 EFQGMFDQELK
+283 EFQGMFDRELK
-294 SYQDALKLFEEISDT
+294 SYQDALILFQQISDT
-309 VGISISNGNIANVFY
+309 VGIAISNGNIANVFY
-324 SNGDCKE
+324 SNGECKE
-331 GLLYAQKGY
+331 GLVYAQKGY
-340 DLAAHTQKLPI
+340 ELAAHTQKLPI

-357 TLFVLYDCLGDCD
+357 TMYVLYDCLGNCD
-370 KKSYYFNRYIE
+370 KKSYFFNRYIE
-381 IKDSIFNIESK
+381 VKDSIFNIESK

-412 LLSKNK
+412 LLSKSK
-418 ELDET
+418 ELDNT

-432 ALTVIIVL
+432 ALTIVIVL
-440 VIFRSYKQKQKANVL
+440 VVFRSYIQKQKANVL

-525 IDYVFKKFDEIITYY
+525 IDYVFKKFDEIITFY
-540 NVEKIKTIGDAY
+540 NIEKIKTIGDAY

-564 HAVDMVNVALEIL
+564 HAVDMVNAAIDIL
-577 KTIEDI
+577 KTIEQI

-594 FEIRIGIHTGPV
+594 FEIRIGIHTGSV

-644 STYELIKNHFSCQYR
+644 RTYQLIKENFNCEYR
-659 GRVTAKN
+659 GKITAKN

-672 YFVNTPVLT
+672 YFVDNPIS

>member
-1 MQEIKKRSQNCAFSI
+1 MASVNLIAAIDDN
-16 KFVFVNVAM
+16 KF
-25 IIKHLIPFSNFKW
+25 
-38 LIKQAYA
+38 
-45 SEVVSKRFF
+45 
-54 NLTILCALF
+54 
-63 GVLNAYGNSRSTAY
+63 LNN
-77 LNKIYESDKLLNQQ
+77 IYEAEKLSNLQ
-91 IDSANQFLKLEENF
+91 IDSSINILKKEQNF

-117 VEQAEINK
+117 LAQAQVNK
-125 YDLGLAQ
+125 YDLGLAKIN
-132 VSLNYGIYLY
+132 LNYGIYLY
-142 AKGGYEKSIN
+142 SKGGYEKSIN
-152 ALLNAIKIYEKLDL
+152 ALLNSIKIYEKLDL
-166 KAEEADVNNQLTRVY
+166 NAEEADVNNQLTRVY
-181 ISLSEVQPSENTTVE
+181 ISLSEVHPNENTTVE
-196 SKIPGMYMRSKDLDR
+196 SKIPGMYMKSNELDR
-211 AESYCRKALQ
+211 AESYCRKALN
-221 YNKKNNRISMMA
+221 YNKKNNRLGMLA

-253 YFFREAFTYY
+253 FFFREAYKYY
-263 EKLGDV
+263 EKLGDN

-294 SYQDALKLFEEISDT
+294 SYQDALKLFEDISDT
-309 VGISISNGNIANVFY
+309 VGIAISNGNIANVFY
-324 SNGDCKE
+324 SNGECKE
-331 GLLYAQKGY
+331 GLLYAKKGY
-340 DLAAHTQKLPI
+340 ELATNTQKLPI

-381 IKDSIFNIESK
+381 VKDSIFNIESK

-412 LLSKNK
+412 LLSKSK

-423 IKNALTAGI
+423 IKNALIAGI
-432 ALTVIIVL
+432 VLTIVIVL
-440 VIFRSYKQKQKANVL
+440 VVFRSYKQKQKANVL
-455 LTTQNEIIESERKKS
+455 LTIQNEIIESERKKS

-499 VTVMFTDFKDFTK
+499 VSVIFTDFKDFTK

-525 IDYVFKKFDEIITYY
+525 IDYVFKKFDEIITKH
-540 NVEKIKTIGDAY
+540 NIEKIKTIGDAY

-564 HAVDMVNVALEIL
+564 HAVDMVSAALEIL
-577 KTIEDI
+577 ETIEEI

-644 STYELIKNHFSCQYR
+644 STYELIKNQFKCHYR
-659 GRVTAKN
+659 GKVTAKN

-672 YFVNTPVLT
+672 YFVEAHM

>member
-1 MQEIKKRSQNCAFSI
+1 MTRSLLYFFKTFLLSEFYFFRKGLKLVLPDRILLIVILHLCCSTTFATETNKNYLEKIYHSEKLSNAEIDTANNVIKK
-16 KFVFVNVAM
+16 
-25 IIKHLIPFSNFKW
+25 
-38 LIKQAYA
+38 
-45 SEVVSKRFF
+45 
-54 NLTILCALF
+54 
-63 GVLNAYGNSRSTAY
+63 
-77 LNKIYESDKLLNQQ
+77 
-91 IDSANQFLKLEENF
+91 EENF

-117 VEQAEINK
+117 LTQAESNK
-125 YDLGLAQ
+125 YDLGLAK
-132 VSLNYGIYLY
+132 VNLNYGIYLY
-142 AKGGYEKSIN
+142 SKGRYETSIN

-166 KAEEADVNNQLTRVY
+166 KAEEAVVNNQLTRVY
-181 ISLSEVQPSENTTVE
+181 ISLSEVQPNENTTVE
-196 SKIPGMYMRSKDLDR
+196 SKIPGMYLKSKELDR
-211 AESYCRKALQ
+211 AEAYCRKALT
-221 YNKKNNRISMMA
+221 YNTKHNRISMMA

-253 YFFREAFTYY
+253 FFFREAYKYY
-263 EKLGDV
+263 ETLGDV

-283 EFQGMFDQELK
+283 EFQGKFDQELK
-294 SYQDALKLFEEISDT
+294 SYQDALVLFQEISDT

-324 SNGDCKE
+324 SNGECEE

-370 KKSYYFNRYIE
+370 KKSYFFNRYIE
-381 IKDSIFNIESK
+381 VKDSIFNIESK

-412 LLSKNK
+412 LLSKSK
-418 ELDET
+418 ELDDI
-423 IKNALTAGI
+423 IKRALTVGI
-432 ALTVIIVL
+432 ALTVIFIFV
-440 VIFRSYKQKQKANVL
+440 VFRSYRQKQKANVL

-499 VTVMFTDFKDFTK
+499 VTVMFTDFKDFTR
-512 VAESLDAKSLVKE
+512 VAESMDAKSLVKE
-525 IDYVFKKFDEIITYY
+525 IDYVFKKFDEIITYH
-540 NVEKIKTIGDAY
+540 NIEKIKTIGDAY
-552 MAAAGLPIENKT
+552 MAAGGLPIENKT
-564 HAVDMVNVALEIL
+564 HAADMVSAAFEIL
-577 KTIEDI
+577 NTIEEI
-583 KTDRKN
+583 KQDRIN

-594 FEIRIGIHTGPV
+594 FEIRIGIHSGPV

-644 STYELIKNHFSCQYR
+644 STFALVKDKFECHYR
-659 GRVTAKN
+659 GKVTAKN

-672 YFVNTPVLT
+672 YFVDKEILS

>member
-1 MQEIKKRSQNCAFSI
+1 MASVNLIAAIDDN
-16 KFVFVNVAM
+16 KF
-25 IIKHLIPFSNFKW
+25 
-38 LIKQAYA
+38 
-45 SEVVSKRFF
+45 
-54 NLTILCALF
+54 
-63 GVLNAYGNSRSTAY
+63 LNN
-77 LNKIYESDKLLNQQ
+77 IYEAEKLSNLQ
-91 IDSANQFLKLEENF
+91 IDSSINILKKEQNF

-117 VEQAEINK
+117 LAQAQVNK
-125 YDLGLAQ
+125 YDLGLAKIN
-132 VSLNYGIYLY
+132 LNYGIYLY
-142 AKGGYEKSIN
+142 SKGGYEKSIN
-152 ALLNAIKIYEKLDL
+152 ALLNSIKIYEKLDL

-181 ISLSEVQPSENTTVE
+181 ISLSEVHPNENTTVE
-196 SKIPGMYMRSKDLDR
+196 SKIPGMYMKSNELDR
-211 AESYCRKALQ
+211 AESYCRKALN
-221 YNKKNNRISMMA
+221 YNKKNNRLSMLA

-253 YFFREAFTYY
+253 FFFREAYKYY
-263 EKLGDV
+263 EKLGDN

-294 SYQDALKLFEEISDT
+294 SYQDALKLFENISDT
-309 VGISISNGNIANVFY
+309 VGIAISNGNIANVFY
-324 SNGDCKE
+324 SNGECKE
-331 GLLYAQKGY
+331 GLLYAKKGY
-340 DLAAHTQKLPI
+340 ELATNTQKLPI

-381 IKDSIFNIESK
+381 VKDSIFNIESK

-412 LLSKNK
+412 LLSKSK

-423 IKNALTAGI
+423 IKNALMAGI
-432 ALTVIIVL
+432 VLTIVIVL
-440 VIFRSYKQKQKANVL
+440 VVFRSYKQKQKANVL
-455 LTTQNEIIESERKKS
+455 LTIQNEIIESERKKS

-499 VTVMFTDFKDFTK
+499 VSVIFTDFKDFTK

-525 IDYVFKKFDEIITYY
+525 IDYVFKKFDEIITKH
-540 NVEKIKTIGDAY
+540 NIEKIKTIGDAY

-564 HAVDMVNVALEIL
+564 HAVDMVSAALEIL
-577 KTIEDI
+577 ETIEEI

-644 STYELIKNHFSCQYR
+644 STYELIKNQFKCHYR
-659 GRVTAKN
+659 GKVTAKN

-672 YFVNTPVLT
+672 YFVEAHM

>member
-1 MQEIKKRSQNCAFSI
+1 MTIKSI
-16 KFVFVNVAM
+16 KATANFISNLNLSASFKSWLKCLCLSLFV
-25 IIKHLIPFSNFKW
+25 LSSFS
-38 LIKQAYA
+38 
-45 SEVVSKRFF
+45 
-54 NLTILCALF
+54 LF
-63 GVLNAYGNSRSTAY
+63 AKV
-77 LNKIYESDKLLNQQ
+77 EEQQLLNSVYETEKLTNSQ
-91 IDSANQFLKLEENF
+91 IDAAIDILKKEENF

-117 VEQAEINK
+117 LNHADINK
-125 YDLGLAQ
+125 YDLGSAK
-132 VSLNYGIYLY
+132 VNLNYGIYLY
-142 AKGGYEKSIN
+142 SKGRYETSIN
-152 ALLNAIKIYEKLDL
+152 ALLNAIKTYEKLDL
-166 KAEEADVNNQLTRVY
+166 KAEQADVNNQLTRVY
-181 ISLSEVQPSENTTVE
+181 ISLSEVQPNENTTVE
-196 SKIPGMYMRSKDLDR
+196 SKIPGMFMKSKELDR
-211 AESYCRKALQ
+211 AESYCRKALN
-221 YNKKNNRISMMA
+221 YNKKNNRISMLA

-253 YFFREAFTYY
+253 YFFGEAYKYY

-269 FNKANI
+269 FNRANI

-294 SYQDALKLFEEISDT
+294 SYQDALSLFEEIADT
-309 VGISISNGNIANVFY
+309 VGIAISNGNIANVFY
-324 SNGDCKE
+324 SNGACKE
-331 GLLYAQKGY
+331 GLVYAKKGY

-357 TLFVLYDCLGDCD
+357 TLFVMYDCLGDCD

-381 IKDSIFNIESK
+381 VKDSIFNIESK

-423 IKNALTAGI
+423 IKNALAAAV
-432 ALTVIIVL
+432 ALTIIIVL
-440 VIFRSYKQKQKANVL
+440 VVFRSYKQKQKANVL

-525 IDYVFKKFDEIITYY
+525 IDYVFRKFDEIITYY
-540 NVEKIKTIGDAY
+540 NIEKIKTIGDAY
-552 MAAAGLPIENKT
+552 MAAAGLPIENST
-564 HAVDMVNVALEIL
+564 HAADMVNAALEIL
-577 KTIEDI
+577 ETIEKI

-589 KGLPF
+589 NGLPF

-644 STYELIKNHFSCQYR
+644 STFELVKDKFVCVYR
-659 GRVTAKN
+659 GKVTAKN

-672 YFVNTPVLT
+672 YFVESKGK